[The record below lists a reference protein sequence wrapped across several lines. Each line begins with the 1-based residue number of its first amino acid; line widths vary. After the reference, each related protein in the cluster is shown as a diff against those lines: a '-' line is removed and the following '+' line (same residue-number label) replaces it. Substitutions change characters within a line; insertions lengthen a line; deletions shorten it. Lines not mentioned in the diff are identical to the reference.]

1 MSDASGSDKQP
12 KRASLR
18 RDSRPAARSRRD
30 NLRIRRRDQKKRT
43 KSRRSS
49 KK

>member
-1 MSDASGSDKQP
+1 MPDKSGSEKTP

-18 RDSRPAARSRRD
+18 RDSRPAARARRD
-30 NLRIRRRDQKKRT
+30 DLRYRRRDQKQRT